1 MSAYNVRLYDYKHS
15 QQLRIY
21 TKAVNQQSE
30 DDKKAD
36 IKNNDKDEKE
46 KEEQEQTEPDY
57 ERSYKVS
64 TNRTK
69 QKIYEIT
76 RANTWDWFITLTFDR
91 NKIDSSNYDLLLEK
105 VRKWFNNV
113 KLRKAPNMKYIIIPE
128 LHKDGIHYHFH
139 GLLADCSQLTFVDS
153 GIVQNGK
160 VVYNIS
166 DFKYGFTTA
175 TKVEDTRKVSS
186 YISKYIT
193 KDLEIHIKGKRRFL
207 ASKNCEKV
215 NIIDYHMTEE
225 EIETLMDSIALDIT
239 HMKTQDIPDAH
250 QRIKYIELKKE

>member
-91 NKIDSSNYDLLLEK
+91 NKI
-105 VRKWFNNV
+105 
-113 KLRKAPNMKYIIIPE
+113 
-128 LHKDGIHYHFH
+128 
-139 GLLADCSQLTFVDS
+139 LAYEIES
-153 GIVQNGK
+153 GIELLNGSGAEDDLMFFQLFVSGTVFRRINRTEDDK
-160 VVYNIS
+160 SGRFWARTLDGDLIAWVGDNYLVFSYTTP
-166 DFKYGFTTA
+166 GFGFQGTDSVTEFM
-175 TKVEDTRKVSS
+175 TNTVK
-186 YISKYIT
+186 I
-193 KDLEIHIKGKRRFL
+193 EING
-207 ASKNCEKV
+207 
-215 NIIDYHMTEE
+215 
-225 EIETLMDSIALDIT
+225 
-239 HMKTQDIPDAH
+239 
-250 QRIKYIELKKE
+250 

>member
-1 MSAYNVRLYDYKHS
+1 MPSPDWMPKYIPVPDNET
-15 QQLRIY
+15 IM
-21 TKAVNQQSE
+21 KAVYQVRN
-30 DDKKAD
+30 DAYTAAFA
-36 IKNNDKDEKE
+36 NNGKLAQNVNATSMAAALEFAYE
-46 KEEQEQTEPDY
+46 AAGLVAQTG
-57 ERSYKVS
+57 
-64 TNRTK
+64 
-69 QKIYEIT
+69 
-76 RANTWDWFITLTFDR
+76 
-91 NKIDSSNYDLLLEK
+91 
-105 VRKWFNNV
+105 
-113 KLRKAPNMKYIIIPE
+113 KAPNMKYIIIPE

-160 VVYNIS
+160 IVYNIS

-215 NIIDYHMTEE
+215 RVIDYHMTEE
-225 EIETLMDSIALDIT
+225 EIETLIDSISLDIT
-239 HMKTQDIPDAH
+239 HMKTQDIPEAH